1 MHPPMSATPKG
12 TTPMKTDTDA
22 ELSRFRVTLAD
33 IEEAIESE
41 HYFTAADGVNGK
53 FIGYPE

>member
-1 MHPPMSATPKG
+1 MSATPKG